1 MSEDKL
7 GYTFYAKD
15 WWSSDTF
22 FDLEF
27 KERYIYLECLS
38 LMYNGKGYMSQTK
51 KQLEKRLRMEISDE
65 EFETVF
71 SRFVKDNNG
80 YTSPTVNKRLTRAV
94 ASQKNGSKGGR
105 PPKEKPL
112 ESGPENANTAN
123 EPQNENNLENLENN
137 LEKPTLLKEK
147 NRIEIKDN
155 DEAKPPTTSTAELIK
170 NLRTDIETAKG
181 IGGAE
186 FLTIAECRILYDSNY
201 QSQKV
206 GVCTPSGW
214 NFEKLKLFQDEFDLH
229 ISKTLTHK
237 VISDYAKHF
246 ANWTA
251 KLTKEQKLEIL
262 NKNNPA
268 LKPHP
273 YAQFGFG
280 K

>member
-38 LMYNGKGYMSQTK
+38 LMYNGKGYMNQTK
-51 KQLEKRLRMEISDE
+51 QQLEKRLRMSISDE
-65 EFETVF
+65 EFEIVF
-71 SRFVKDNNG
+71 SRFVKDANG

-105 PPKEKPL
+105 PTKEKPL
-112 ESGPENANTAN
+112 ETKIETGNPTKEL
-123 EPQNENNLENLENN
+123 PLENNLENLENN

-147 NRIEIKDN
+147 KRIEIKDN
-155 DEAKPPTTSTAELIK
+155 DEVKNETTSTSDLIK
-170 NLRTDIETAKG
+170 NLKSQVNHAKG
-181 IGGAE
+181 IGTDN
-186 FLTIAECRILYDSNY
+186 FLTISECRNLYDSNY
-201 QSQKV
+201 QNQKV
-206 GVCTPSGW
+206 GICSNPHWT
-214 NFEKLKLFQDEFDLH
+214 FEQLKFFQDEFDLH

-246 ANWTA
+246 ANWIA
-251 KLTKEQKLEIL
+251 KLSPEQKQSTLQ
-262 NKNNPA
+262 K
-268 LKPHP
+268 
-273 YAQFGFG
+273 QFIPKHQKSIEETYG
-280 K
+280 